1 MKFWHK
7 RTLVPTPKAGRHS
20 FSVVAISRRIK
31 MRRLLVIS
39 GKLLVLVLVLFILC
53 DRAFAAEKLMRI
65 AENVYALWARYLRLR
80 VMRALIY

>member
-1 MKFWHK
+1 
-7 RTLVPTPKAGRHS
+7 
-20 FSVVAISRRIK
+20 